1 MKRGYLM
8 SYVRKAKKG
17 YYGVAVYRDENGK
30 RRQKSAGCFKLKR
43 EAVSA
48 AVTLENKLNAI
59 NQTLKD
65 ISLADYFERWFKLY
79 KANKARSDSA
89 KNQYNIMQN
98 KIRAYWG
105 DTKLRTIKRSD
116 YQAFINWYGADHAY
130 KSVSKLNGAIRS
142 CVGYA
147 IDDDIITK
155 DFTHN
160 VNVSYNKEKL
170 RKVEYLTVD
179 ELQTL
184 KKNVLS
190 NLNRYNTSRYMILT
204 AIYTGMRKS
213 EIQALTWKDVDF
225 LHATITVDKSWDE
238 KKKAFK
244 PTKTESS
251 KRTIKV
257 NRELLN
263 RLADLKAN
271 YTTMVFQNVLG
282 TVPTGTALNKC
293 LRSIMASCKL
303 EKQGF
308 QFHSLRH
315 GHVAYLLSQG
325 VDIYAIS
332 KRLGHSN
339 ITVTLNTYSYLVDE
353 YKAKND
359 TLIIDKL
366 AEL

>member
-1 MKRGYLM
+1 MKRGNLM
-8 SYVRKAKKG
+8 SYTRKASKG
-17 YYGVAVYRDENGK
+17 YYGYATYYDKDGK
-30 RRQKSAGCFKLKR
+30 RHAKSAGCFKLKR
-43 EAVSA
+43 EAVAA
-48 AVTLENKLNAI
+48 AVALEKKLGAI
-59 NQTLKD
+59 NQSLKD
-65 ISLADYFERWFKLY
+65 ISLADYYQRWYDLY
-79 KANKARSDSA
+79 EKDGISEVT
-89 KNQYNIMQN
+89 QN
-98 KIRAYWG
+98 RYTVIGNVLKKYWG

-116 YQAFINWYGADHAY
+116 YQAFINWYGKDHAHD
-130 KSVSKLNGAIRS
+130 SVSKLNNAVRS
-142 CVGYA
+142 AVGYA
-147 IDDDIITK
+147 IDDDILTK

-160 VNVSYNKEKL
+160 VKLVYSKEQE
-170 RKVEYLTVD
+170 RKVEYLTNN
-179 ELQTL
+179 ELQVL
-184 KKNVLS
+184 KKAVLRKLS
-190 NLNRYNTSRYMILT
+190 RHNTSRYMILT

-225 LHATITVDKSWDE
+225 LHSTISITKSWDE
-238 KKKAFK
+238 KKKTFK
-244 PTKTESS
+244 PTKTASS

-257 NRELLN
+257 NRQLLN

-271 YTTMVFQNVLG
+271 STTMVFQNVLG

-293 LRSIMASCKL
+293 LRSIMASCGLK
-303 EKQGF
+303 KQGF
-308 QFHSLRH
+308 HFHSLRH
-315 GHVAYLLSQG
+315 VHVAYLLSQG